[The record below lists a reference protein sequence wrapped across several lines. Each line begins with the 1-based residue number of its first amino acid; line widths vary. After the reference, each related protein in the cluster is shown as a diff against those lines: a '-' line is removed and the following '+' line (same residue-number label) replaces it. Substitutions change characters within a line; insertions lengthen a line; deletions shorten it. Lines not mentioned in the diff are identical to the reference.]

1 MERTTKT
8 DKSHKQTD
16 IRRRITNRQSGKT
29 NRLKKTDIQR
39 QKETDR
45 QTDTEKNREAV
56 TK

>member
-29 NRLKKTDIQR
+29 NRLKR
-39 QKETDR
+39 QTYKDKKKLIDR
-45 QTDTEKNREAV
+45 QTQRKTGRQ
-56 TK
+56 